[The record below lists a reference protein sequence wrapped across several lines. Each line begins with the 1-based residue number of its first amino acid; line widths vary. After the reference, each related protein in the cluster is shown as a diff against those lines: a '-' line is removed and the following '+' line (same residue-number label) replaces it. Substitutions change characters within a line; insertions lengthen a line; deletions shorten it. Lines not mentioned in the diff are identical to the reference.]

1 MTRNRDRTSSK
12 TKRSFWY
19 SRQKFATIPICL
31 FMEAILGATAF
42 SAWMNE
48 NWDGIG
54 IVIAAALILT
64 AFPYG
69 MFWVT
74 NVGEPRRTE
83 GERPTEEKEQSA

>member
-1 MTRNRDRTSSK
+1 MTRNRNRTSSK
-12 TKRSFWY
+12 TQKSFWR
-19 SRQKFATIPICL
+19 SSQIFATIPIC
-31 FMEAILGATAF
+31 FMMEAILGATAF
-42 SAWMNE
+42 LAWGNK

-54 IVIAAALILT
+54 ILIAAALILA

-83 GERPTEEKEQSA
+83 GERPTEEKEQSV